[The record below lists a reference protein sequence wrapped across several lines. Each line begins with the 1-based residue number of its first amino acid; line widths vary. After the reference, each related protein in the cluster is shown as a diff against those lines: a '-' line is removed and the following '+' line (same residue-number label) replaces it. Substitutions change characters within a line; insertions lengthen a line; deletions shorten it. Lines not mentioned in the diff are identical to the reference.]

1 MLKSIFTT
9 AFLVS
14 ASLWLSAQN
23 YTFSPGNEVFGMLE
37 MDMYTEHYM
46 YIGHD
51 SPDSAR
57 ITWRVIEN
65 TCPEG
70 WDIQACDYQHCYTG
84 LPNDGDMNPVP
95 PGGQGYLRMIVN
107 PFLIAGT
114 GMLHLLIFPTGQPL
128 NYVDAYYYFNT
139 TALSTAQS
147 ANDESSL
154 IVLANEIVY
163 TGPILGP
170 IQLYSLDGEMIQQEM
185 MQQPSVRMNLDGLAA
200 GIYVLRLPSGAC
212 HKFTKLH

>member
-1 MLKSIFTT
+1 MLNSIFTT
-9 AFLVS
+9 ALLVS

-23 YTFSPGNEVFGMLE
+23 YTFSPGNEVFGVLE

-114 GMLHLLIFPTGQPL
+114 GMLHLLVFPTGQPL

-147 ANDESSL
+147 ANDESS
-154 IVLANEIVY
+154 IIFLANEIVY

-170 IQLYSLDGEMIQQEM
+170 IQLYSIDGEMIQQEM

>member
-1 MLKSIFTT
+1 
-9 AFLVS
+9 
-14 ASLWLSAQN
+14 
-23 YTFSPGNEVFGMLE
+23 VFGVLE

-95 PGGQGYLRMIVN
+95 SGDQGYLRMIVN

-147 ANDESSL
+147 ANDESSI

-170 IQLYSLDGEMIQQEM
+170 IQLYSIDGEMIQQEM

-200 GIYVLRLPSGAC
+200 GSYVLRLPSGAC

>member
-1 MLKSIFTT
+1 MLNSIFTT
-9 AFLVS
+9 ALLVS

-23 YTFSPGNEVFGMLE
+23 YTFSPGNEVFGVLE

-95 PGGQGYLRMIVN
+95 SGDQGYLRMIVN

-147 ANDESSL
+147 ANDESSI

-170 IQLYSLDGEMIQQEM
+170 IQLYSIDGEMIQQEM

-200 GIYVLRLPSGAC
+200 GSYVLRLPSGAC

>member
-1 MLKSIFTT
+1 M
-9 AFLVS
+9 VS

-23 YTFSPGNEVFGMLE
+23 YTFSPGNEVFGVLE

-147 ANDESSL
+147 ANDESS
-154 IVLANEIVY
+154 IIFLANEIVY

-170 IQLYSLDGEMIQQEM
+170 IQLYSIDGEMIKQEM

>member
-1 MLKSIFTT
+1 MLNSIFTT
-9 AFLVS
+9 ALLVS

-23 YTFSPGNEVFGMLE
+23 YTFSPGNEVFGVLE

-170 IQLYSLDGEMIQQEM
+170 ILLYSLDGEMIQQEM

>member
-1 MLKSIFTT
+1 MLNSIFTT
-9 AFLVS
+9 ALLVS

-23 YTFSPGNEVFGMLE
+23 YTFSPGNEVFGVLE

-147 ANDESSL
+147 ANDESSI

-170 IQLYSLDGEMIQQEM
+170 IQLYSLDGDMIQQEM

-200 GIYVLRLPSGAC
+200 GIYMLRLPSGAC

>member
-1 MLKSIFTT
+1 MLNSIFTT
-9 AFLVS
+9 ALLVS

-23 YTFSPGNEVFGMLE
+23 YTFSPGNEVFGVLE

-114 GMLHLLIFPTGQPL
+114 GMLHLLVFPTGQPL

-147 ANDESSL
+147 ANDESS
-154 IVLANEIVY
+154 IIFLANEIVY

-170 IQLYSLDGEMIQQEM
+170 IQLYSIDGEMIQQEM

-200 GIYVLRLPSGAC
+200 GIYMLRLPSGAC

>member
-1 MLKSIFTT
+1 MLNSIFTT
-9 AFLVS
+9 ALLVS

-23 YTFSPGNEVFGMLE
+23 YTFSPGNEVFGVLE

-114 GMLHLLIFPTGQPL
+114 GMLHLLVFPTGQPL
-128 NYVDAYYYFNT
+128 NYVDAFYYFNT

-147 ANDESSL
+147 ANDESS
-154 IVLANEIVY
+154 IIFLANEIVY

-170 IQLYSLDGEMIQQEM
+170 IQLYSLDGDMIQQEM

>member
-1 MLKSIFTT
+1 MLNSIFTT
-9 AFLVS
+9 ALLVS
-14 ASLWLSAQN
+14 TSLWLSAQN
-23 YTFSPGNEVFGMLE
+23 YTFSPGNEVFGVLE

>member
-1 MLKSIFTT
+1 MLKSFVFTFILAHFAT
-9 AFLVS
+9 GI
-14 ASLWLSAQN
+14 SAQN
-23 YTFSPGNEVFGMLE
+23 YTFSPGNEVFGLLE

-95 PGGQGYLRMIVN
+95 AGEQGYLRMIVN

-114 GMLHLLIFPTGQPL
+114 GMLHLLIFPTGEPM

-139 TALSTAQS
+139 TALSSENAGVST
-147 ANDESSL
+147 SSL
-154 IVLANEIVY
+154 VFLEDEIVY
-163 TGPILGP
+163 ESPIFGNLQVYTMNGG
-170 IQLYSLDGEMIQQEM
+170 LVLQEIK
-185 MQQPSVRMNLDGLAA
+185 QQPAMRMGLAGLTP
-200 GIYVLRLPSGAC
+200 GIYLLRLPSGEART
-212 HKFTKLH
+212 FIKLQ

>member
-1 MLKSIFTT
+1 MLKSFFFIVLCLS
-9 AFLVS
+9 AVS
-14 ASLWLSAQN
+14 LSAQN
-23 YTFSPGNEVFGMLE
+23 YTFSPGNEVFGLLE

-51 SPDSAR
+51 SPDSAL

-95 PGGQGYLRMIVN
+95 AGEQGYLRMIVN

-114 GMLHLLIFPTGQPL
+114 GMLHLLIFPTGEPL

-139 TALSTAQS
+139 TALSSDKELGSKT
-147 ANDESSL
+147 SL
-154 IVLANEIVY
+154 LFSTNEIFY
-163 TGPILGP
+163 ESPISGVV
-170 IQLYSLDGEMIQQEM
+170 QLYSIDGGLIRQEM
-185 MQQPSVRMNLDGLAA
+185 KLQPAMRMGLEGLAA
-200 GIYVLRLPSGAC
+200 GMYLLRLPSGQS
-212 HKFTKLH
+212 HTFTKLY

>member
-1 MLKSIFTT
+1 MLNSIFTT
-9 AFLVS
+9 ALLVS

-23 YTFSPGNEVFGMLE
+23 YTFSPGNEVFGVLE

-147 ANDESSL
+147 ENDESSI

-170 IQLYSLDGEMIQQEM
+170 IQLYSLDGELIQQEM